1 MDGEKITRRAAP
13 EESIARMVG
22 LNLAVAYA
30 VAIIVTTYLSPPND
44 LPVLIV
50 GPLVLVVISAIFGL
64 AAVYVARVVRLR
76 FNTRLVWL
84 VTTWISLILSLVD
97 PFLPSAP
104 SDRDRT
110 QAPAEFRT
118 RMR

>member
-1 MDGEKITRRAAP
+1 MDGEKITRRGAQ
-13 EESIARMVG
+13 ESIARMVG
-22 LNLAVAYA
+22 FNLAVAYA

-50 GPLVLVVISAIFGL
+50 GPLLLVLISAIFGL
-64 AAVYVARVVRLR
+64 AAVYAARLVKVR

-84 VTTWISLILSLVD
+84 VTTWIALILSLVD
-97 PFLPSAP
+97 PFLPSVP
-104 SDRDRT
+104 VQNDRM